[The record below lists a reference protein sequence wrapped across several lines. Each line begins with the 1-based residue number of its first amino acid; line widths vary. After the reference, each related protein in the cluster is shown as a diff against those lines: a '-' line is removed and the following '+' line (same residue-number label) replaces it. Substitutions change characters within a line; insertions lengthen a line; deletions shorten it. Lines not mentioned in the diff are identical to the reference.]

1 MEINEPIILAIES
14 SCDDTSAA
22 ILKGKEVLSNVVAT
36 QEIHKEF
43 GGVVPELASRAH
55 QKNIIPVVDTAI
67 KKAGLKKVDLD
78 AVAFTTGPGLL
89 GSLLV
94 GVSFAKS
101 FSMALG
107 LPLIDVNHME
117 AHILAHLIE
126 DGSPTPEF
134 PFLCLTVSGGHTQLV
149 VVNSPSEMNVI
160 GETIDD
166 AAGEAFDKVAK
177 IMGLPYPGGPLIDK
191 YAKLGDSEAFTFPHP
206 KVGKL
211 EFSFSGLKTAVL
223 YFLQKEI
230 KTNPNFVE
238 DRLNDI
244 CASVQ
249 KTILD
254 ILFKKIDNAVK
265 ETGIKRIAI
274 AGGVSA
280 NSELRSRLQ
289 AETKKGREVFIPAF
303 EYCTDNAAMI
313 GIVGYHKFCEK
324 KFSDISIT
332 ANARMKI

>member
-1 MEINEPIILAIES
+1 MDLDQPIILAIES

-22 ILKGKEVLSNVVAT
+22 ILKGTEVLSNVVAT

-55 QKNIIPVVDTAI
+55 QKNIIPVVDAAL
-67 KKAGLKKVDLD
+67 KKAGIYKEDID
-78 AVAFTTGPGLL
+78 GIAFTSGPGLL

-107 LPLIDVNHME
+107 VPLIEVNHME
-117 AHILAHLIE
+117 AHILAHLIN
-126 DGSPTPEF
+126 DGSPTPKF

-149 VVNSPSEMNVI
+149 VVKSVFEMEVI

-191 YAKLGDSEAFTFPHP
+191 YAKLGKPDAFLFPHP
-206 KVGKL
+206 KVGDL
-211 EFSFSGLKTAVL
+211 DFSFSGLKTAVL
-223 YFLQKEI
+223 YFLQREVQK
-230 KTNPNFVE
+230 NPEFVTE
-238 DRLNDI
+238 RLNDI

-265 ETGIKRIAI
+265 VTGITRIAI

-289 AETKKGREVFIPAF
+289 KQSSRGREVFIPAF

-313 GIVGYHKFCEK
+313 GVVGYHKYMAK
-324 KFSDISIT
+324 KFVDITIT